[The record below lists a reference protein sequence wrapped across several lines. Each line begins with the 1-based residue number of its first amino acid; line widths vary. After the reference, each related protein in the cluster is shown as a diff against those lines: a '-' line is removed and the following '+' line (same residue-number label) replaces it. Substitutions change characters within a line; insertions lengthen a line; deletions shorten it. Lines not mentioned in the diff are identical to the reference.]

1 MSDNHLD
8 GVDWAALAALVD
20 AIPQL
25 AWIADA
31 AGDIN
36 WYNQRWYDYTGTDFE
51 QMQGWGWQKVHH
63 PEHVDR
69 VVAKIRLAFESGTP
83 WEDTF
88 PLRSKDGTYRWFLS
102 RALPFRDASGRI
114 TRWYGTNTDITE
126 RKEIESALRQS
137 EERLNLLASI
147 VHSSDDVIVSKT
159 LDGIITSW
167 NTGAERVFGY
177 TAAEAIGQPIT
188 IVIPEDRRAEER
200 EILSKIRRGERID
213 HFETIRHRKNGNR
226 IVVSLT
232 VSPIKDSDGVVVG
245 ASKIAR
251 DITEQ
256 KQIQE
261 RISMLGREAEHRSKN
276 LLANV
281 LAMINL
287 SRADS
292 VEELKRSVQGR
303 IRALANV
310 HSLFAA
316 SRWIGAELTQIVK
329 QEIAPYSAGADNR
342 ARISGPQVLL
352 EPDLAQAVAMVIHE
366 LATNAAKY
374 GALSSSRGRVDVTW
388 SDADRKLQLVWAETN
403 GPRVEPQSRTG
414 FGSKI
419 IEQMATE
426 RKGTIAFDWR
436 PEGVVCRMVLPL

>member
-8 GVDWAALAALVD
+8 GVDWATLAALVD

-31 AGDIN
+31 SGDIN
-36 WYNQRWYDYTGTDFE
+36 WYNQRWYDYTDTDFE

>member
-1 MSDNHLD
+1 
-8 GVDWAALAALVD
+8 
-20 AIPQL
+20 
-25 AWIADA
+25 
-31 AGDIN
+31 
-36 WYNQRWYDYTGTDFE
+36 
-51 QMQGWGWQKVHH
+51 
-63 PEHVDR
+63 
-69 VVAKIRLAFESGTP
+69 
-83 WEDTF
+83 
-88 PLRSKDGTYRWFLS
+88 
-102 RALPFRDASGRI
+102 
-114 TRWYGTNTDITE
+114 
-126 RKEIESALRQS
+126 
-137 EERLNLLASI
+137 
-147 VHSSDDVIVSKT
+147 
-159 LDGIITSW
+159 
-167 NTGAERVFGY
+167 
-177 TAAEAIGQPIT
+177 
-188 IVIPEDRRAEER
+188 
-200 EILSKIRRGERID
+200 
-213 HFETIRHRKNGNR
+213 
-226 IVVSLT
+226 
-232 VSPIKDSDGVVVG
+232 
-245 ASKIAR
+245 
-251 DITEQ
+251 
-256 KQIQE
+256 
-261 RISMLGREAEHRSKN
+261 
-276 LLANV
+276 
-281 LAMINL
+281 MINL

>member
-1 MSDNHLD
+1 MDNHLD
-8 GVDWAALAALVD
+8 GVDRAALAALAD

-31 AGDIN
+31 SGDIN
-36 WYNQRWYDYTGTDFE
+36 WYNRRWYDYTGTDFG

-69 VVAKIRLAFESGTP
+69 VVAKIKMSFETGTP

-88 PLRSKDGTYRWFLS
+88 PLRGKDGTYRWFLS
-102 RALPFRDASGRI
+102 RALPFRDAAGQI

-137 EERLNLLASI
+137 EEQLNLLASI
-147 VHSSDDVIVSKT
+147 VHSSDEIIVSKS
-159 LDGIITSW
+159 LDGIISSW
-167 NTGAERVFGY
+167 NKGAEHAFGF

-188 IVIPEDRRAEER
+188 IVIPESRHAEER
-200 EILSKIRRGERID
+200 EILSRIRRGERIE
-213 HFETIRHRKNGNR
+213 HFETVRQRKNGSQ

-232 VSPIKDSDGVVVG
+232 VSPVKNSDGVIVG

-261 RISMLGREAEHRSKN
+261 RVSVLAREAEHRSKN

-281 LAMINL
+281 SAMVNL
-287 SRADS
+287 SRADT
-292 VEELKRSVQGR
+292 VDELKRSVQGR
-303 IRALANV
+303 IQALANV

-316 SRWIGAELTQIVK
+316 TRWIGAELTQIVK
-329 QEIAPYSAGADNR
+329 QEFAPYSAGADNR
-342 ARISGPQVLL
+342 VRMSGQQVLL
-352 EPDLAQAVAMVIHE
+352 EPDVAQAVALVVHE

-374 GALSSSRGRVDVTW
+374 GALSSNHGSIDVTW
-388 SDADRKLQLVWAETN
+388 SDADRKLQLVWVETN
-403 GPRVEPQSRTG
+403 GPRVEPPSRAG

-419 IEQMATE
+419 IELMAAE
-426 RKGTIAFDWR
+426 RKGTVTFDWR
-436 PEGVVCRMVLPL
+436 PEGMICRIILPL

>member
-1 MSDNHLD
+1 MLDNHLD

-31 AGDIN
+31 SGERN
-36 WYNQRWYDYTGTDFE
+36 WYNRRWYDYTGTDFK
-51 QMQGWGWQKVHH
+51 QMQGWGWRKVHH

-69 VVAKIRLAFESGTP
+69 VVANIKISFETGTP

-88 PLRSKDGTYRWFLS
+88 PLRGKDGTYRWFLA
-102 RALPFRDASGRI
+102 RALPFRDATGQI

-126 RKEIESALRQS
+126 RKEIESALRQG
-137 EERLNLLASI
+137 EEQLNLLASI
-147 VHSSDDVIVSKT
+147 VHSSDDIIVSKN
-159 LDGIITSW
+159 LDGIISSW
-167 NTGAERVFGY
+167 NKGAERVFGY

-188 IVIPEDRRAEER
+188 IVIPENRHPEER
-200 EILSKIRRGERID
+200 EILSKIRRGERIE
-213 HFETIRHRKNGNR
+213 HFETIRQHKNGNQ

-232 VSPIKDSDGVVVG
+232 VSPVKNSDGVIIG

-256 KQIQE
+256 KKIQE
-261 RISMLGREAEHRSKN
+261 RVSVLAREAEHRSKN

-281 LAMINL
+281 SAMVNL
-287 SRADS
+287 SRADT
-292 VEELKRSVQGR
+292 VDELKRSVLGR
-303 IRALANV
+303 IQALANV

-316 SRWIGAELTQIVK
+316 TRWIGAELSQIVK
-329 QEIAPYSAGADNR
+329 QEIAPYSAGADTR
-342 ARISGPQVLL
+342 VHMSGPQVLL
-352 EPDLAQAVAMVIHE
+352 EPDVAQAVALVVHE

-374 GALSSSRGRVDVTW
+374 GALSSNHGRIDVTW
-388 SDADRKLQLVWAETN
+388 SDADRQLQLVWAEAN
-403 GPRVEPQSRTG
+403 GPRVEPPSRTG

-419 IEQMATE
+419 IQLMAAE
-426 RKGTIAFDWR
+426 RKGTVTFDWR
-436 PEGVVCRMVLPL
+436 PEGMVCRIILPL

>member
-256 KQIQE
+256 KQSQE
-261 RISMLGREAEHRSKN
+261 RISMLAREAEHRSKN

>member
-1 MSDNHLD
+1 
-8 GVDWAALAALVD
+8 
-20 AIPQL
+20 
-25 AWIADA
+25 
-31 AGDIN
+31 
-36 WYNQRWYDYTGTDFE
+36 
-51 QMQGWGWQKVHH
+51 MQGWGWQKVHH